1 MGVGLVLFWPTLF
14 FLEGGDGPEAS
25 EYTQFKGE
33 FEALRINSVQKKC
46 EIDALSPEEV
56 LKREDAKDKEE
67 SAENGVDEPEE
78 TGESQDAVETQEAG
92 VGDEPNEADEMAEAQ
107 DADKSA
113 STSGNDEHDIL

>member
-25 EYTQFKGE
+25 EYTQLKGE

-67 SAENGVDEPEE
+67 SAENGADEPEE

-107 DADKSA
+107 DADESA
-113 STSGNDEHDIL
+113 STSGNNENDI

>member
-25 EYTQFKGE
+25 EYTQLKGE

-67 SAENGVDEPEE
+67 SAENGADEPEE

-113 STSGNDEHDIL
+113 STSGNDENDIL